1 MGKISSGVLSWS
13 LIAGLLICLVI
24 LVRQNLLVAE
34 LVQAQEKQLSQLTN
48 EVSSLQNRSQAQ
60 EELAGRLGEEADSLR
75 NQLTALIRNIAR
87 LERASNIE
95 DGITAL
101 STSLSLLLLEPGIY
115 VLAPGGIDAER
126 NAEEDEYTIY
136 HIMMSVGVG
145 DFEQDL
151 QFGVAR
157 SGLFSWQFYF
167 DYNNDGQVDTDM
179 MYEFVDS
186 IPFGSYVSG
195 VLDPDFSQSVYD
207 RFLKSFGEA
216 KYTPPDRIGEQSS
229 EIAIQSWGFVTSS
242 SEQLAGWIKNR
253 LETEM
258 PAEPSQQ

>member
-75 NQLTALIRNIAR
+75 NQLTDLIWHISR
-87 LERASNIE
+87 LELASDIE

-216 KYTPPDRIGEQSS
+216 EYTPPDRIGEQSS
-229 EIAIQSWGFVTSS
+229 EIAIQSWGFVTSR

-258 PAEPSQQ
+258 PAALSQQ

>member
-1 MGKISSGVLSWS
+1 MVKITSGVLSWS
-13 LIAGLLICLVI
+13 LIAGLLICLAI

-34 LVQAQEKQLSQLTN
+34 LVQAQEELISQLTN
-48 EVSSLQNRSQAQ
+48 EVSSLQNRSLAQ
-60 EELAGRLGEEADSLR
+60 EELAGQLGEEVASLR
-75 NQLTALIRNIAR
+75 NQLTDLIWHISR
-87 LERASNIE
+87 LELASNME
-95 DGITAL
+95 DEITAL
-101 STSLSLLLLEPGIY
+101 RTSLSLLLLEPGVYI
-115 VLAPGGIDAER
+115 LAPEGIDAER
-126 NAEEDEYTIY
+126 NSEEDEYTIY

-151 QFGVAR
+151 QFGAAR

-179 MYEFVDS
+179 MHEFVDS

-195 VLDPDFSQSVYD
+195 VFDSDFSQSVYD

-216 KYTPPDRIGEQSS
+216 EYTPPDRIGEQSS

-253 LETEM
+253 LETET
-258 PAEPSQQ
+258 PAALSQQ